1 MTDAAPAP
9 APAPAAPAPAAD
21 VASPVLS
28 ASAEIMRLRSGADA
42 AFSAAFTNDRD
53 PGHRAAVDRMT
64 ELHKAAYPEPGDGAA
79 AESTGDTPA
88 AGPLPFAFSEGMTAP
103 EMAERTTA
111 ANEAIASMGIAPE
124 LARGAVA
131 TLEKAIA
138 ARSAVPMGEAELQ
151 QFDSM
156 LKARWQGSYDAKV
169 DQVAAAFEKA
179 GTSRDWLR
187 RSILAA
193 GPQTALWVFETLA
206 TSRQA

>member
-9 APAPAAPAPAAD
+9 APAPAGEA
-21 VASPVLS
+21 ASPVQS
-28 ASAEIMRLRSGADA
+28 ASAEIMRLRSGADQ
-42 AFSAAFTNDRD
+42 AFSAAFANDRD
-53 PGHRAAVDRMT
+53 PGHRAAVDKMA

-79 AESTGDTPA
+79 AAEDAGDTPA
-88 AGPLPFAFSEGMTAP
+88 AGPLPFAFPEDMTAP

-111 ANEAIASMGIAPE
+111 ANEAIASMGIAPK

-131 TLEKAIA
+131 TIEKAIA

-156 LKARWQGSYDAKV
+156 LKSRWGDSYDAQV
-169 DQVAAAFEKA
+169 DKVAAAFDKA

-187 RSILAA
+187 RSILAS
-193 GPQTALWVFETLA
+193 GPQTALWIFETLA